1 MRAIRFIVMLLGLI
15 CVSLPAIAADK
26 FPSRPIKF
34 VVGFLAGGPT
44 DTTARIFCEWLS
56 QHLGPAW
63 SRTRSARA
71 V

>member
-44 DTTARIFCEWLS
+44 DTTARIF
-56 QHLGPAW
+56 
-63 SRTRSARA
+63 
-71 V
+71 